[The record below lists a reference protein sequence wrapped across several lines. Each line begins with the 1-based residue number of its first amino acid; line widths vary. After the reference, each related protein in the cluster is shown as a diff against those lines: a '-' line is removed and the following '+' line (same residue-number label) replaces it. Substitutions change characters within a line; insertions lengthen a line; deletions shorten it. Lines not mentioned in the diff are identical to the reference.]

1 MIRRR
6 IYSARGGKYQVS
18 WEKYERYYSG
28 GVRTASFF
36 ATSDIQALKKIAE
49 RLLLYVDSEQI
60 DPDPEDFEYLM
71 NEYGK
76 IYTDVDSAI
85 QAMTDS
91 DGADFILYIKRP
103 DGSYLYDSGVSAEEE
118 EW

>member
-36 ATSDIQALKKIAE
+36 ATSDIQALKK
-49 RLLLYVDSEQI
+49 LQKGYSFML
-60 DPDPEDFEYLM
+60 
-71 NEYGK
+71 
-76 IYTDVDSAI
+76 I
-85 QAMTDS
+85 QN
-91 DGADFILYIKRP
+91 R
-103 DGSYLYDSGVSAEEE
+103 
-118 EW
+118 